1 MLELKLDL
9 RCLTD
14 IDEYSAEPQEPRL
27 NLDRPPLHVRRRFA
41 PYLRHPLRLSM
52 LLSNILTYSIS
63 LYSLTRFVV
72 SFTDEIPTILRNST
86 PARSLLG

>member
-27 NLDRPPLHVRRRFA
+27 NLDRPPPSTLGVVCTLLATSTKIIYATQQYIDVLHIA
-41 PYLRHPLRLSM
+41 L
-52 LLSNILTYSIS
+52 
-63 LYSLTRFVV
+63 
-72 SFTDEIPTILRNST
+72 
-86 PARSLLG
+86 